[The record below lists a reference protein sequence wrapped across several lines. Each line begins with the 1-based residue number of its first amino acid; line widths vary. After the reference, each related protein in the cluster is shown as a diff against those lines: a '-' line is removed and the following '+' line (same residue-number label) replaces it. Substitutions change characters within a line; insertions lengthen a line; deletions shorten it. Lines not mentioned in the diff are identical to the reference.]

1 MPNREGN
8 RETNFSN
15 FKRRNR
21 NLNFLSPVL
30 GRERN
35 LTKYI
40 SIYEREKRNL
50 KFYSLI
56 SRVERE
62 K

>member
-1 MPNREGN
+1 MAKIFSKLEKRKRKVNSLLKLRE
-8 RETNFSN
+8 EKEKSKTN
-15 FKRRNR
+15 
-21 NLNFLSPVL
+21 
-30 GRERN
+30 
-35 LTKYI
+35 I
-40 SIYEREKRNL
+40 SIYERRKRNL